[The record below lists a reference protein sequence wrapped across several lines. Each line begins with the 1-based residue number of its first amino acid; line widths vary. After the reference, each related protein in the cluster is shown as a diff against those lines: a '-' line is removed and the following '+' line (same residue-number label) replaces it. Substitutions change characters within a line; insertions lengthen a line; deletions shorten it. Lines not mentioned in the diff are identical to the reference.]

1 MPFMFNVVVFF
12 LFCIFP
18 HISVFFLK
26 LYQTRKVLENKPRI
40 PRQHSL
46 VHVVPVVVEH
56 VTIGV
61 FLAVVAITT
70 FVFV

>member
-1 MPFMFNVVVFF
+1 MFNVVLFFILHFF
-12 LFCIFP
+12 LIFQ
-18 HISVFFLK
+18 FFFK

>member
-1 MPFMFNVVVFF
+1 MPFMFNVVLFFILHFF
-12 LFCIFP
+12 LIFQ
-18 HISVFFLK
+18 FFLK

-40 PRQHSL
+40 PRQHIS
-46 VHVVPVVVEH
+46 VHFVPVVVEY

-61 FLAVVAITT
+61 CLAVVAITT